1 MKIAVNARW
10 LLPGKLEGT
19 GVYTLRM
26 LEQIIPAFPQHEFH
40 LLLDRQVDTGRLGL
54 DFPNLSYHV
63 VSPPA
68 RHPWLWAMWNDWAV
82 PQKLKRLNADLYWS
96 PDGLPAK
103 TNIRQWM
110 TIHDLNF
117 EHHPQWV
124 PAPVAKYY
132 SKNIKRGAEVADK
145 VFTVSHWSKDD
156 LRTTYGLPEDKIS
169 VTYNA
174 PQRKFSPG
182 TSSNEGAYFCAV
194 GALTP
199 RKNLKTLLLAF
210 DKWCFESSEDSI
222 NLRVA
227 GEPHFS
233 DPELKSVVSGLKH
246 PDRVEWM
253 GRLNDGELEELYRGA
268 IAYCMPSAME
278 GFGIP
283 LVEAMQCGTPVIAS
297 DNSAITEVVADK
309 GLLVPTYDIDAWAAA
324 LERMQ
329 QERSHWSA
337 LALERGKDFDWATS
351 AQPWI
356 DALKG

>member
-1 MKIAVNARW
+1 M
-10 LLPGKLEGT
+10 
-19 GVYTLRM
+19 
-26 LEQIIPAFPQHEFH
+26 
-40 LLLDRQVDTGRLGL
+40 
-54 DFPNLSYHV
+54 
-63 VSPPA
+63 
-68 RHPWLWAMWNDWAV
+68 
-82 PQKLKRLNADLYWS
+82 LKRLKVELYWS

-103 TNIRQWM
+103 TNIRQWI

-124 PAPVAKYY
+124 PATVAKYY
-132 SKNIKRGAEVADK
+132 RKNIKRGAEVADK
-145 VFTVSHWSKDD
+145 VFTVSHWSKND
-156 LRTTYGLPEDKIS
+156 LKATYGLPEDKIL

-174 PQRKFSPG
+174 PQWKFESGPSIYVG
-182 TSSNEGAYFCAV
+182 QYFCAV

-210 DKWCFESSEDSI
+210 DKWCSSSNE
-222 NLRVA
+222 NFGLLRIA

-233 DPELKSVVSGLKH
+233 DPELKSVVEGLKY
-246 PDRVEWM
+246 PDRIEWM
-253 GRLNDGELEELYRGA
+253 GRLNPKELEMLYRGA

-329 QERSHWSA
+329 QERTHWSA